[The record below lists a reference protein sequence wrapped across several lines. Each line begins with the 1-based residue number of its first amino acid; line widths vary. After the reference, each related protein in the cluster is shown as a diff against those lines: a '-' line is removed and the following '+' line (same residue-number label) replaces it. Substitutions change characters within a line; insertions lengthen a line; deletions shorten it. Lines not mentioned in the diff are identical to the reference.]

1 MKKTVKILSVTLMLA
16 LFAGFSTSVFA
27 QGPPPPPPSG
37 GHGQT
42 TNQPAGG
49 GAPIGSAVTLMLG
62 LFAAYGAKKAW
73 DARQKL
79 DE

>member
-1 MKKTVKILSVTLMLA
+1 MKNIIKIFIVALTLA
-16 LFAGFSTSVFA
+16 LFTGFGIQAMA
-27 QGPPPPPPSG
+27 QGPPPPPPSD
-37 GHGQT
+37 HGEIT
-42 TNQPAGG
+42 DQPAGG